1 MIHHQAITRP
11 AIGSVDSLMT
21 IIALTPMKTETQAV
35 IPAAGQI
42 VNTNPRESI
51 LLSLD
56 LPFQLGRQRHLF
68 LI

>member
-1 MIHHQAITRP
+1 
-11 AIGSVDSLMT
+11 MT

-51 LLSLD
+51 LLSLICRSSW
-56 LPFQLGRQRHLF
+56 GGSV
-68 LI
+68 ISS